1 MFVVKSIC
9 LGITLMFTFQSIDPM
24 TYSNASLVDVQNL
37 INEINE
43 NRRETSIAHVTAIS
57 HPDNP
62 LVTKS
67 PHYMCKIWVAENI
80 INQTLSI
87 YICNLLSVH
96 LCVVN

>member
-1 MFVVKSIC
+1 MNA
-9 LGITLMFTFQSIDPM
+9 M

-43 NRRETSIAHVTAIS
+43 NRRETSIAHVATIS
-57 HPDNP
+57 HPDVP

-67 PHYMCKIWVAENI
+67 PRYMCKIWVAENI
-80 INQTLSI
+80 INQTLLI
-87 YICNLLSVH
+87 YICVLLSVH